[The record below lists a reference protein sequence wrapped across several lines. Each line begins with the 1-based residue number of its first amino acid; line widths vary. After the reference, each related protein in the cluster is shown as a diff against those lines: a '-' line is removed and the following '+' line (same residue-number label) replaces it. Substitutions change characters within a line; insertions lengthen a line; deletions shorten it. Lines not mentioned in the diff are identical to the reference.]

1 MARAPNEGHHSQ
13 FPGHAQDWELDFGS
27 WESTESVHRLD
38 EETETAEMKPPLE
51 GVTVVAVEQAV
62 AGPFATRQLADLGAR
77 VIKIE
82 RPDGGDFARAYD
94 TSVKGMASHFVWLN
108 RSKESLTLDLK
119 RPEAAIVLERLLDGA
134 DVFLQN
140 LAPGATDRL
149 GLGADVLRRRYPRL
163 VVCNLSGY
171 GPSGPYAEKKAYD
184 LIIQSEVGM
193 LSVTG
198 TESTP
203 SKVGV
208 SIADISAGMY
218 AYSGILTA
226 LLARKD
232 TGTGTVVDV
241 ALIDTLG
248 EWMGYAA
255 YYTGY
260 GGTQPPRTGA
270 SHATIAPYGPYRT
283 CDGSIIVAVHSSRE
297 WAEFCSRVLQMPAL
311 TQDARFQT
319 NVLRVQHRDALTEA
333 IESVLLHLPAVE
345 VLRRLEAANIANA
358 RVNSMH
364 EYLQHPQLAAR
375 ECWRDV
381 DSPAGPIRALVPPVR
396 IQDVTPVM
404 GAVPA
409 LGQHSRAILEELD
422 FDRATI
428 DQWAGAGVI

>member
-1 MARAPNEGHHSQ
+1 
-13 FPGHAQDWELDFGS
+13 
-27 WESTESVHRLD
+27 
-38 EETETAEMKPPLE
+38 MKPPLQ

-94 TSVKGMASHFVWLN
+94 VTVKGMASHFVWLN

-119 RPEAAIVLERLLDGA
+119 RPEALRVIERLLENA

-140 LAPGATDRL
+140 LAPGAIDRL
-149 GLGADVLRRRYPRL
+149 GLGADALRRRYPRL
-163 VVCNLSGY
+163 IICNLSGY
-171 GPSGPYAEKKAYD
+171 GTSGPYADKKAYD

-193 LSVTG
+193 LAVTG
-198 TESTP
+198 TEDTP

-232 TGTGTVVDV
+232 SGEGTVVDV

-248 EWMGYAA
+248 EWMSYAA
-255 YYTGY
+255 YYTQY
-260 GGTQPPRTGA
+260 GGTPPPRSGA
-270 SHATIAPYGPYRT
+270 SHATIAPYGSYRT
-283 CDGSIIVAVHSSRE
+283 CDGAIIIAVHNKVE
-297 WAEFCSRVLQMPAL
+297 WTEFCSRVLQQPAL
-311 TQDARFQT
+311 AEDPRFQT
-319 NVLRVQHRDALTEA
+319 NVLRVRHREALTEA
-333 IESVLLHLPAVE
+333 IEAALMHLPSAE
-345 VLRRLEAANIANA
+345 VLRRLETASIANA
-358 RVNSMH
+358 RVNSIG

-375 ECWRDV
+375 DCWREIE
-381 DSPAGPIRALVPPVR
+381 SPSGPIRALVPPVR
-396 IQDVTPVM
+396 LQDVEPAM

-409 LGQHSRAILEELD
+409 LGQHSRAILEQLQ
-422 FDRATI
+422 FDRDTI
-428 DQWAGAGVI
+428 ARWARDGVI

>member
-1 MARAPNEGHHSQ
+1 
-13 FPGHAQDWELDFGS
+13 
-27 WESTESVHRLD
+27 
-38 EETETAEMKPPLE
+38 MKPPLQ

-94 TSVKGMASHFVWLN
+94 VTVKGMASHFVWLN

-119 RPEAAIVLERLLDGA
+119 RPEALRVIERLLENA

-149 GLGADVLRRRYPRL
+149 GLGADALRRRYPRL
-163 VVCNLSGY
+163 IICNLSGY
-171 GPSGPYAEKKAYD
+171 GTSGPYADKKAYD

-193 LSVTG
+193 LAVTG
-198 TESTP
+198 TEDTP

-232 TGTGTVVDV
+232 SGEGTVVDV

-248 EWMGYAA
+248 EWMSYAA
-255 YYTGY
+255 YYTQY
-260 GGTQPPRTGA
+260 GGTPPPRSGA
-270 SHATIAPYGPYRT
+270 SHATIAPYGSYRT
-283 CDGSIIVAVHSSRE
+283 CDGAIIIAVHNKVE
-297 WAEFCSRVLQMPAL
+297 WTEFCSRVLQQPAL
-311 TQDARFQT
+311 AEDPRFQT
-319 NVLRVQHRDALTEA
+319 NVLRVQHREALTEA
-333 IESVLLHLPAVE
+333 IEAALMHLPSAE
-345 VLRRLEAANIANA
+345 VLRRLETASIANA
-358 RVNSMH
+358 RVNSIG

-375 ECWRDV
+375 DCWREIE
-381 DSPAGPIRALVPPVR
+381 SPSGPIRALVPPVR
-396 IQDVTPVM
+396 LQDVEPAM

-409 LGQHSRAILEELD
+409 LGQHSRAILEQLQ
-422 FDRATI
+422 FDRDTI
-428 DQWAGAGVI
+428 ARWARDGVI

>member
-1 MARAPNEGHHSQ
+1 
-13 FPGHAQDWELDFGS
+13 
-27 WESTESVHRLD
+27 
-38 EETETAEMKPPLE
+38 MKPPLQ

-94 TSVKGMASHFVWLN
+94 VTVKGMASHFVWLN

-119 RPEAAIVLERLLDGA
+119 RPEAMRVIERLLENA

-140 LAPGATDRL
+140 LAPGAIDRL
-149 GLGADVLRRRYPRL
+149 GLGADALRRRYPRL
-163 VVCNLSGY
+163 IICNLSGY
-171 GPSGPYAEKKAYD
+171 GTSGPYADKKAYD

-193 LSVTG
+193 LAVTG
-198 TESTP
+198 TEDTP

-232 TGTGTVVDV
+232 SGEGTVVDV

-248 EWMGYAA
+248 EWMSYAA
-255 YYTGY
+255 YYTQY
-260 GGTQPPRTGA
+260 GGTPPPRSGA
-270 SHATIAPYGPYRT
+270 SHATIAPYGSYRT
-283 CDGSIIVAVHSSRE
+283 CDGAIIIAVHNKVE
-297 WAEFCSRVLQMPAL
+297 WTEFCSRVLQQPAL
-311 TQDARFQT
+311 AEDPRFQT
-319 NVLRVQHRDALTEA
+319 NVLRVQHREALTEA
-333 IESVLLHLPAVE
+333 IEAALMHLPSAE
-345 VLRRLEAANIANA
+345 VLRRLETASIANA
-358 RVNSMH
+358 RVNSID

-375 ECWRDV
+375 DCWREIE
-381 DSPAGPIRALVPPVR
+381 SPSGPIRALVPPVR
-396 IQDVTPVM
+396 LQDVEPAM

-409 LGQHSRAILEELD
+409 LGQHSRAILEQLQ
-422 FDRATI
+422 FDRDTI
-428 DQWAGAGVI
+428 ARWARDGVI